1 MGQLCFNSVWS
12 VVGKNLLNTYY
23 VTKSFQFLKT
33 KASMFK
39 ISFISF
45 CLFSLTSPPS
55 AGHPRTTTRPPPV
68 RPHVVCGVFTWR
80 TILVGENT
88 RVRMISKPGT
98 RRCRVSFKMAGC
110 GRAMFWC
117 PKFRVP
123 YTDGPS
129 RYPKCSK
136 LDSLDISI
144 PETVRGRR
152 YCNTVARPRIV
163 TKENMKVVY
172 QAGDNHHHD
181 HHHHHHGH
189 HHTHTICQGAT
200 TRRRGLGL

>member
-1 MGQLCFNSVWS
+1 
-12 VVGKNLLNTYY
+12 
-23 VTKSFQFLKT
+23 
-33 KASMFK
+33 
-39 ISFISF
+39 
-45 CLFSLTSPPS
+45 
-55 AGHPRTTTRPPPV
+55 
-68 RPHVVCGVFTWR
+68 
-80 TILVGENT
+80 
-88 RVRMISKPGT
+88 
-98 RRCRVSFKMAGC
+98 
-110 GRAMFWC
+110 MFWC

-172 QAGDNHHHD
+172 QAGYNHHAKK
-181 HHHHHHGH
+181 G
-189 HHTHTICQGAT
+189 ISCILKCLNLVT
-200 TRRRGLGL
+200 TTTTTTTTTTMDTTTPTPSARGLLLGEGVWD